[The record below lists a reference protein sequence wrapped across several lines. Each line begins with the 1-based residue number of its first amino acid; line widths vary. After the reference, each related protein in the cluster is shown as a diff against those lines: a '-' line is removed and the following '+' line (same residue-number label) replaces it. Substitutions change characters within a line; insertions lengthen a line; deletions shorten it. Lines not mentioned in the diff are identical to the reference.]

1 MPQLCRIVSFCGK
14 LWGKVSSQFPKIQQ
28 RWEKVFGGVH
38 ELSIDSKGRL
48 AIPAKFRDLLARHYT
63 PSLVVTVEARTHLVM
78 YPEAEWQRTA
88 ENLQAMN
95 VSGNPAARMFR
106 DLMLNHAET
115 LDLDASGRILLPP
128 SLRRRVQFD
137 KEVTLVGRADRL
149 ELWNRERWE
158 ANMNAV
164 LDMDPDELAEQLDK
178 AGFRL

>member
-1 MPQLCRIVSFCGK
+1 M
-14 LWGKVSSQFPKIQQ
+14 
-28 RWEKVFGGVH
+28 FGGVH

-78 YPEAEWQRTA
+78 YPEAEWQKTA

-115 LDLDASGRILLPP
+115 LDCPTHSSPANFPPFSATPLPDTSPDAYAPP
-128 SLRRRVQFD
+128 R
-137 KEVTLVGRADRL
+137 
-149 ELWNRERWE
+149 
-158 ANMNAV
+158 
-164 LDMDPDELAEQLDK
+164 
-178 AGFRL
+178 

>member
-1 MPQLCRIVSFCGK
+1 M
-14 LWGKVSSQFPKIQQ
+14 
-28 RWEKVFGGVH
+28 
-38 ELSIDSKGRL
+38 
-48 AIPAKFRDLLARHYT
+48 
-63 PSLVVTVEARTHLVM
+63 
-78 YPEAEWQRTA
+78 A
-88 ENLQAMN
+88 ENGGKFAGDECVGQ
-95 VSGNPAARMFR
+95 SGG
-106 DLMLNHAET
+106 LNHAET